1 MGIKSLIEKTA
12 SKYGFSGSC
21 EYSNLNRG
29 FLFKSNDGT
38 LSVTNCNNDV
48 DARLSMPVDDFT
60 LELYSGYVNFN
71 EVTLNKAISDVLAQ
85 KKVMSRCV
93 MAFVDDGWNMV
104 KSVSKY
110 GNDVI
115 IVSKNRNKLSV
126 FTNGSD
132 VILDGKRGKR
142 TAVNMLHAYGVL
154 HSTKQVPR
162 CDGVYSAIV

>member
-1 MGIKSLIEKTA
+1 
-12 SKYGFSGSC
+12 
-21 EYSNLNRG
+21 
-29 FLFKSNDGT
+29 
-38 LSVTNCNNDV
+38 
-48 DARLSMPVDDFT
+48 
-60 LELYSGYVNFN
+60 
-71 EVTLNKAISDVLAQ
+71 
-85 KKVMSRCV
+85 

-115 IVSKNRNKLSV
+115 IVSKDRNKLSV

-142 TAVNMLHAYGVL
+142 TAVKVLHEAGVL
-154 HSTKQVPR
+154 QSTKQVPR